1 MSAYSRNFLP
11 YPAGTA
17 FESIGP
23 IRINKIDLQSLLNRL
38 CGSCGCIFVLK
49 LYVYVYIRDVA

>member
-1 MSAYSRNFLP
+1 MI
-11 YPAGTA
+11 YPAGPE

-23 IRINKIDLQSLLNRL
+23 IRINKIDPPSPVTGLG
-38 CGSCGCIFVLK
+38 GSCGCIFVLK